1 MSDTVV
7 TPAIKLV
14 DRPEDLAA
22 VLATI
27 DEPVVGVDVE
37 RADAPRYFRTAALIQ
52 IGTATSVM
60 LIDAVAMPRVPAM
73 VSQFLCERTS
83 ILHALEN
90 DLDPLRV
97 AGVEVDDVVDT
108 GIAAS
113 MLGMPIGLDPLLQ
126 EVLGVALSPDKSKYQ
141 RANWELRPMPQGMV
155 DYAAGDVI
163 HLAELW
169 ADLAV
174 RLEERDRRAWYDEE
188 LDARIDQAFTDSR
201 AWTRTKGAN
210 RLNPARRAVLKAL
223 WTERERLARSNDL
236 APNRVIRED
245 TLVELAEKPADNV
258 RELMARNPRR
268 NRPGRGHAEQLFDA
282 QQLGLDADPIPRPR
296 GTRFGEDERR
306 AFDAVR
312 KARAELADQLG
323 IDSGVL
329 APSRQ
334 LREAVR
340 LRPKTPYALCRGAE
354 LLTWQAELL
363 AGPLW
368 EAYNDAFDIDAS
380 GSDDDGSSE
389 E

>member
-1 MSDTVV
+1 MSITVI
-7 TPAIKLV
+7 TPAIRLV
-14 DRPEDLAA
+14 DRPEDLAP
-22 VLATI
+22 VLATM

-52 IGTATSVM
+52 IGTASSVM
-60 LIDAVAMPRVPAM
+60 LVDTVAMPRVPAI

-90 DLDPLRV
+90 DLDPMRV

-108 GIAAS
+108 GIAAAV
-113 MLGMPIGLDPLLQ
+113 LGMPTGLDPLLQ
-126 EVLGVALSPDKSKYQ
+126 EVLDVALSPDKSKYQ
-141 RANWELRPMPQGMV
+141 RANWELRPIPQGMV

-169 ADLAV
+169 ADLAT
-174 RLEERDRRAWYDEE
+174 RLEETGRRSWYDEE
-188 LDARIDQAFTDSR
+188 LDARVDQAFADSR
-201 AWTRTKGAN
+201 EWTRTKGAN

-223 WTERERLARSNDL
+223 WTERERLARTQDV

-245 TLVELAEKPADNV
+245 TLVELAERPADNV
-258 RELMARNPRR
+258 RDLMARNPRR

-282 QQLGLDADPIPRPR
+282 QQIGLDAAPIPRPR
-296 GTRFGEDERR
+296 GARFGEDERR

-312 KARAELADQLG
+312 RARAELAESLA
-323 IDSGVL
+323 IDPGVL

-340 LRPKTPYALCRGAE
+340 LRPSTAYAFCRAAE

-363 AGPLW
+363 AVPLW
-368 EAYNDAFDIDAS
+368 EAYNEAYAVVDPDNEDAGA
-380 GSDDDGSSE
+380 
-389 E
+389 